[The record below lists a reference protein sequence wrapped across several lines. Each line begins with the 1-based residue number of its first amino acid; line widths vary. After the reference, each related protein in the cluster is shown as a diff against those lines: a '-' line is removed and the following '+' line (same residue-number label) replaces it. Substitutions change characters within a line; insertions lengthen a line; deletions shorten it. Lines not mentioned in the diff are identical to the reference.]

1 MGPARGA
8 AVSFVAVLLAAA
20 MAACSSLPA
29 APNRSANPSSTAAP
43 GTVGPMT
50 SPGPTPSPA
59 PPTATL
65 PPASPA
71 PSATPLAVTNPDGPR
86 VLGENDLTKLLEHA
100 RGLSNF
106 AGVWVAQNQTD
117 FHVAVVGDLQ
127 AAADKLRP
135 FVSANMTLYLH
146 PAEFTYAELKN
157 VADKIVDDWNELS
170 TLGVQVSSVSVDERA
185 NRVAVGIDPVDETVS
200 AELAERYGS
209 VLALEYVPVGHV
221 PVATWPVEPETLIA
235 VEGDATSQLISCGGP
250 DGFPAAVVDDPKFP
264 DAPPG
269 PQRDALEAAMGRDE
283 FALNGTEHWRLASQ
297 SADMVLF
304 VTHTDYGWIY
314 ASVRFED
321 GEWGLSGS
329 GDCHPM
335 AAPSGGYGAASW
347 APDPAFAAPT
357 ADSTELHILVWE
369 FSCASGSPATG
380 RMSQPI
386 VSYGADSFVM
396 TIGVTPVGGVAT
408 CIGAPGTPATVMLPR
423 PLGDRSLLDGNFH
436 PAASPKAF

>member
-1 MGPARGA
+1 
-8 AVSFVAVLLAAA
+8 
-20 MAACSSLPA
+20 
-29 APNRSANPSSTAAP
+29 
-43 GTVGPMT
+43 
-50 SPGPTPSPA
+50 
-59 PPTATL
+59 
-65 PPASPA
+65 
-71 PSATPLAVTNPDGPR
+71 VTNPDGPR
-86 VLGENDLTKLLEHA
+86 VLDENDLTKLLEHA

-146 PAEFTYAELKN
+146 PAEFTYAELKK
-157 VADKIVDDWNELS
+157 VADKIADDWNELS

-250 DGFPAAVVDDPKFP
+250 DGFPAAVVDDPNFP

-269 PQRDALEAAMGRDE
+269 PQRDALEAAMGRGDE

-297 SADMVLF
+297 SADTVLF

-314 ASVRFED
+314 ASVHFED

-380 RMSQPI
+380 RLSQPI

-408 CIGAPGTPATVMLPR
+408 CIGAPGTPATVVLPT
-423 PLGDRSLLDGNFH
+423 PLGERSLLDGNFH